1 MPKKNNRFQSHFR
14 KFRNAKF
21 TGHPTYVYDEEGRRY
36 KVIGITS
43 SASTNGV
50 SNIPLDVNPE
60 PNNPEKAYIRPKPDT
75 VDKGVENV
83 RLKGWRFVAS
93 DKPKVQSVI
102 DGDKNSKKKKP
113 HKK

>member
-43 SASTNGV
+43 SSSTNGV

-93 DKPKVQSVI
+93 DKPKVQAVI
-102 DGDKNSKKKKP
+102 DSDKKKKP
-113 HKK
+113 RK